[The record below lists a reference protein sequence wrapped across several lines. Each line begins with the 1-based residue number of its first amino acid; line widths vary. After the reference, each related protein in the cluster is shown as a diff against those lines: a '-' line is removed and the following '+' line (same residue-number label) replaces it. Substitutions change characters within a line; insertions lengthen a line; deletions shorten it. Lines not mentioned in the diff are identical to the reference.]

1 MQAQLRELQ
10 KKDYSQAM
18 QYAIEGMHFNWY
30 MENRLLLKLYARY
43 FWYLELTRATHVL
56 ATYCGDAL
64 AGVLLAEIKGGQPCC
79 RSWGM
84 RLYVRVFDVLQ
95 RLFAP
100 GGAGV
105 YEAANRALFEAYRRT
120 HTPDG
125 EVLFLAAAPAAR
137 GTGVGSLLL
146 AELARRAPGK
156 EVYLYTDDACT
167 YQFYEK
173 RGFHREGERCI
184 TVEFGGR
191 KTPLRCFLYSR
202 VLG

>member
-1 MQAQLRELQ
+1 MCCSACLPP
-10 KKDYSQAM
+10 A
-18 QYAIEGMHFNWY
+18 
-30 MENRLLLKLYARY
+30 AR
-43 FWYLELTRATHVL
+43 
-56 ATYCGDAL
+56 
-64 AGVLLAEIKGGQPCC
+64 
-79 RSWGM
+79 
-84 RLYVRVFDVLQ
+84 
-95 RLFAP
+95 
-100 GGAGV
+100 V

>member
-1 MQAQLRELQ
+1 
-10 KKDYSQAM
+10 M

-56 ATYCGDAL
+56 AAYCGDAL

-125 EVLFLAAAPAAR
+125 EVLFLAAAPLAGAPVFCAGVRGAAR
-137 GTGVGSLLL
+137 S
-146 AELARRAPGK
+146 ARAKGAMHAPGAPAEQCQNGK
-156 EVYLYTDDACT
+156 YLKAAQQHVC
-167 YQFYEK
+167 
-173 RGFHREGERCI
+173 REHQ
-184 TVEFGGR
+184 
-191 KTPLRCFLYSR
+191 L
-202 VLG
+202 

>member
-1 MQAQLRELQ
+1 MPSRA
-10 KKDYSQAM
+10 
-18 QYAIEGMHFNWY
+18 MHFNWY

-43 FWYLELTRATHVL
+43 FWYFGADARHPCAGRLLRRCAGRGAAGRDKGRA
-56 ATYCGDAL
+56 AL
-64 AGVLLAEIKGGQPCC
+64 LPKLGHAAVCA
-79 RSWGM
+79 R
-84 RLYVRVFDVLQ
+84 VRCAA
-95 RLFAP
+95 AP
-100 GGAGV
+100 VCPRRAGV

-173 RGFHREGERCI
+173 RGFTARASDAS
-184 TVEFGGR
+184 
-191 KTPLRCFLYSR
+191 P
-202 VLG
+202 